1 MFVLREA
8 QPRARSYGM
17 RRLMVLV
24 FIAALG
30 VASPLSAA
38 TISGTISDTT
48 GAALKAARVTL
59 RAIATG
65 QETVVDSDAA
75 GRYRFDVATPGSY
88 LVIVTRAG
96 FSQAAR
102 TVVIEQPSAA
112 LDVNVALEL
121 GVMNAEVSVTASRS
135 EREVRQI

>member
-1 MFVLREA
+1 
-8 QPRARSYGM
+8 M
-17 RRLMVLV
+17 RRSMVLV

-48 GAALKAARVTL
+48 GGALKAARVTL

-65 QETVVDSDAA
+65 EETVVDTDEQ
-75 GRYRFDVATPGSY
+75 GRYRFDDAMPGSY

-102 TVVIEQPSAA
+102 TVVVEQPGAA
-112 LDVNVALEL
+112 LDVNLSLEL
-121 GVMNAEVSVTASRS
+121 AS
-135 EREVRQI
+135 